1 MKTSD
6 GSPNCEKDVNFLD
19 QPSNRLQCSDNQ
31 EQLSLQRNH
40 CQITVTSSNNNID
53 NNLSLSE
60 DEDESETSHQL
71 SGSLNKWTNY
81 IHGWQKRYFILRGST
96 LAYYKSEQEIAFGCR
111 GAISIGKAV
120 IQPHEFDECRF
131 DVSLNDNVWYLRAE
145 NFDARQKWIDNLETC
160 KAESGYGS
168 QSDLR
173 RHGSLISLTSN
184 KSLTSSSSFKKAK
197 SLKEKLAELETFR
210 DIVCKQIETL
220 QSYFDSCAQNACSP
234 SSSAWNDGY
243 QINGCGNSDLS
254 PMMIKK
260 LLDKTLEADD
270 MDSDMDVQ
278 DCSADVVKK
287 NDYEIQRQR
296 LMDFKGEALTFKA
309 TTSGILSTLQ
319 HCIDLM
325 QQRDEAWRRK
335 LEKEVDKRK
344 KVEEIVQKFHSNTPN
359 ARNQKQSRQTDG
371 PDFEEGPHSALNEE
385 EWHDAVDAALE
396 RQDIEDRRVTRLLRR
411 ELESPFVKPFDK
423 VLLPKSH
430 RLYPEIEKI
439 LAEQVSYAKS
449 GVEDGMWQLFAEEG
463 EMKMYKREMEIDG
476 LVCDPLKAV
485 HSVKG
490 VTAREYLHYFYE
502 PEYKMD
508 WDTTLEAMT
517 VVEKPSE
524 DTCVVHQVHKRIWP
538 ASQRESLFWSHFR
551 RLGGEERDSSDDVE
565 CRIVDSY
572 IVCNHDTQHSNL
584 PPTKNIRV
592 GLTVA
597 MLCQTVT
604 ENLNSA
610 VSELERNDLMTKI
623 IYVAQVNPG
632 GWAPSSVLR
641 AVYKREYPKFLK
653 RFTQY
658 VIQKVDGTKI
668 RF

>member
-1 MKTSD
+1 MSTKMNASNGSTTRESD
-6 GSPNCEKDVNFLD
+6 INFRDRSQEKA
-19 QPSNRLQCSDNQ
+19 
-31 EQLSLQRNH
+31 LSQRNH
-40 CQITVTSSNNNID
+40 CQITITSSNNNID

-111 GAISIGKAV
+111 GAISIGKA
-120 IQPHEFDECRF
+120 PHEFDECRF

-145 NFDARQKWIDNLETC
+145 NFDIRQKWIDNLETC

-184 KSLTSSSSFKKAK
+184 KSLTSSSSFKKSK

-220 QSYFDSCAQNACSP
+220 QSYFDSCAQNPCST
-234 SSSAWNDGY
+234 SSSSSWNDEL
-243 QINGCGNSDLS
+243 QMNGCSNNDLS
-254 PMMIKK
+254 PIIIKK

-270 MDSDMDVQ
+270 MDSDMDVP

-287 NDYEIQRQR
+287 NNHEIQRQR

-309 TTSGILSTLQ
+309 TTAGILSTLQ

-335 LEKEVDKRK
+335 LEKPDP
-344 KVEEIVQKFHSNTPN
+344 SN
-359 ARNQKQSRQTDG
+359 ARNQKQSRPTDG

-423 VLLPKSH
+423 ILLQKSH
-430 RLYPEIEKI
+430 HLYKEIDKI
-439 LAEQVSYAKS
+439 LKEQVSYAKS

-524 DTCVVHQVHKRIWP
+524 DTCVIQQVHKRIWP
-538 ASQRESLFWSHFR
+538 ASQRESVFWSHFR
-551 RLGGEERDSSDDVE
+551 RLGGEERESPNGVE
-565 CRIVDSY
+565 CRIIDSY
-572 IVCNHDTQHSNL
+572 IVCNHDTQHSDL

-604 ENLNSA
+604 EKLNSSI
-610 VSELERNDLMTKI
+610 SELKRDDLMTKI